1 MDYVF
6 HSSKGAHN
14 NRDNFFHKP
23 LYKCAISSFKY
34 WCLYFISQLPYVPWY
49 RYIDEPSY
57 YLHWTAIIIIIK
69 NLFFFP
75 PPEKRIWL
83 IIRKFPWFHRRQES
97 WNRHIKKYWKC
108 PLERAQSRAKFLP
121 SFVTY
126 DGLIFG
132 AIKKWPIESFLH
144 VFKTRLDFTKAF
156 VRK

>member
-1 MDYVF
+1 MCYLKFQILMSLFYFSTTLCTLVPLYRWAIILFALDC
-6 HSSKGAHN
+6 HN
-14 NRDNFFHKP
+14 NNHQK
-23 LYKCAISSFKY
+23 SF
-34 WCLYFISQLPYVPWY
+34 
-49 RYIDEPSY
+49 
-57 YLHWTAIIIIIK
+57 
-69 NLFFFP
+69 LFSH

-126 DGLIFG
+126 DGLIWG